1 MNLLKRLDIT
11 KTSFETN
18 DKNLNER
25 NKMNLLKRLDITK
38 TSAVVGAVILCV
50 TLGACHN
57 YAKKV
62 VKQKN
67 HSYSPVSNELIEKY
81 SEIPLNEKLKDTPYM
96 IQVKLPNY
104 KDYLVDNKQVA
115 LTFKLVHHA
124 KKITLIG
131 DANKILQ
138 YKNYFQANGTRAD
151 VEFYLQP
158 TLNQKNVVMI
168 AYNYNNDFDNM
179 KNSKTYDVLKGSQP
193 MLGSNTMNLHGYD
206 SSGASNKQVINEVA
220 RDKAQLEKISQYY
233 QFLMK
238 DKENEITTRK
248 NNEREILETL
258 SNRAGYQM
266 RQNVISS
273 EIFKNANLNMESK
286 EAIAKEKQMEE
297 RENEYLRNQV
307 RSLLT
312 GK

>member
-1 MNLLKRLDIT
+1 MNLLKRLDIA
-11 KTSFETN
+11 
-18 DKNLNER
+18 
-25 NKMNLLKRLDITK
+25 K
-38 TSAVVGAVILCV
+38 TSAVIGAAILCV

-67 HSYSPVSNELIEKY
+67 HSYSPVANELVEKY

-96 IQVKLPNY
+96 IQVKLPSY
-104 KDYLVDNKQVA
+104 KDYLIDNKQVA

-138 YKNYFQANGTRAD
+138 YKNYFQANGARAD

-168 AYNYNNDFDNM
+168 AYNYNDNSDNT
-179 KNSKTYDVLKGSQP
+179 KSSQTFDVLKGSQP

-206 SSGASNKQVINEVA
+206 SSTANNKQVINEVA

-238 DKENEITTRK
+238 DKENELTTRK

-273 EIFKNANLNMESK
+273 EIFKNANLNMDSK
-286 EAIAKEKQMEE
+286 EAIAKEKQLEE
-297 RENEYLRNQV
+297 KENEYLRNQV
-307 RSLLT
+307 RSLLS